1 LVTVSPSIE
10 SLTTNQALNSKPSSE
25 TPLQQETPKQPLDN
39 VSRQST
45 EKLHVEDSSTLKM
58 ERKDHEDTG
67 SADNEAGQQ
76 FSKPISKPNL
86 IRKFLDNPL
95 LIACLA
101 LGSVV
106 SAGTDFVK
114 IPELLKRVVDKY
126 SVVLIKG
133 TMMARY
139 LETAVE
145 AFNRN
150 RVVES
155 AGRLMGLAALPLVKL
170 NDLTLATGL
179 GEFIPQLDL
188 ALEGKVKQRRAQNLS
203 DKPETKYENLKMWF
217 SSLGEAYKEIFSG
230 GLGENRKLFPKGKDE
245 GHTLVMAGTLTF
257 LGASL
262 GMLLGAKSR
271 DLANKVFGSVRS
283 FGGLVADY
291 TLLTHPDS
299 NMRKAGI
306 VTTISSIVDGIQR
319 FLPEKTLN
327 TVNHLNLLNGMF
339 ANQLLTGRT
348 HETSED
354 NVKVYDGSEAAF
366 AFA

>member
-1 LVTVSPSIE
+1 MLTVSPSNE
-10 SLTTNQALNSKPSSE
+10 SLTTNQALNSKPDS
-25 TPLQQETPKQPLDN
+25 KQPLYTENTRPALD
-39 VSRQST
+39 ST
-45 EKLHVEDSSTLKM
+45 PRGSKEEFHAETSDTLKM
-58 ERKDHEDTG
+58 ERKDHEDNEN
-67 SADNEAGQQ
+67 ADNGIGNQL
-76 FSKPISKPNL
+76 SKPNL
-86 IRKFLDNPL
+86 IRKFLDHPL
-95 LIACLA
+95 LTACLV

-114 IPELLKRVVDKY
+114 IPDLLKQAVDKD
-126 SVVLIKG
+126 SVVLIKAA
-133 TMMARY
+133 MMTRY

-145 AFNRN
+145 AFKEN

-155 AGRLMGLAALPLVKL
+155 AGRLMGIAALPLVKL

-188 ALEGKVKQRRAQNLS
+188 ALEGKIKQRRALNIS

-230 GLGENRKLFPKGKDE
+230 GLGENRKLFPTGKDE

-257 LGASL
+257 LGSAL

-283 FGGLVADY
+283 LGGLIADY

-306 VTTISSIVDGIQR
+306 VTTLGSIVDGIQR

-327 TVNHLNLLNGMF
+327 TINHLNLLNGMF
-339 ANQLLTGRT
+339 ANQLLTNRT
-348 HETSED
+348 HSKSEND
-354 NVKVYDGSEAAF
+354 IKVYDG
-366 AFA
+366 

>member
-1 LVTVSPSIE
+1 MATVSPSIE
-10 SLTTNQALNSKPSSE
+10 SLATNQALNSKPDSE
-25 TPLQQETPKQPLDN
+25 TFLCAENIRPALGNAPRE
-39 VSRQST
+39 ST
-45 EKLHVEDSSTLKM
+45 EKLHVQDSNTLQT
-58 ERKDHEDTG
+58 ERENYEDTRNVNNG
-67 SADNEAGQQ
+67 TGHQ
-76 FSKPISKPNL
+76 FSKLNL
-86 IRKFLDNPL
+86 IHKFLGNPL
-95 LIACLA
+95 LTACLA

-106 SAGTDFVK
+106 SAGTDFIKV
-114 IPELLKRVVDKY
+114 PELLKRAVDKY

-133 TMMARY
+133 VMMVRY
-139 LETAVE
+139 LETAME

-188 ALEGKVKQRRAQNLS
+188 ALEGKVKQRRALNIS

-230 GLGENRKLFPKGKDE
+230 GLGENRKLFPAGKDE

-257 LGASL
+257 LGSAL

-283 FGGLVADY
+283 LGGLVADY

-306 VTTISSIVDGIQR
+306 VTTIGSIVDGIQR

-327 TVNHLNLLNGMF
+327 TINHLNLLNGMF

-354 NVKVYDGSEAAF
+354 NVKVYDGGAASLC
-366 AFA
+366 

>member
-1 LVTVSPSIE
+1 LLKSIFQVPLNLLTVSPTIE
-10 SLTTNQALNSKPSSE
+10 SLTTNQALNSKPDSE
-25 TPLQQETPKQPLDN
+25 TPLYTENARPALDSTPRESK
-39 VSRQST
+39 
-45 EKLHVEDSSTLKM
+45 EKFH
-58 ERKDHEDTG
+58 
-67 SADNEAGQQ
+67 ADNENADNGIGHQ
-76 FSKPISKPNL
+76 PSKPNF

-95 LIACLA
+95 LTACLV

-114 IPELLKRVVDKY
+114 IPELLKQAVDKY
-126 SVVLIKG
+126 SVVLIKAVMI
-133 TMMARY
+133 TRY

-145 AFNRN
+145 AFKQNRI
-150 RVVES
+150 VES
-155 AGRLMGLAALPLVKL
+155 VGRLMGVAALPLVKL

-188 ALEGKVKQRRAQNLS
+188 ALEGKVKQRRALNIS

-230 GLGENRKLFPKGKDE
+230 GLGENRKLFPTGKDE

-257 LGASL
+257 LGSAL

-283 FGGLVADY
+283 LGGLVADY
-291 TLLTHPDS
+291 TLLTHPDF

-319 FLPEKTLN
+319 FLPEKPLN
-327 TVNHLNLLNGMF
+327 TINHLNLLNGMF
-339 ANQLLTGRT
+339 ANQLLTNRT
-348 HETSED
+348 HSKSEND
-354 NVKVYDGSEAAF
+354 IKVYDSL
-366 AFA
+366 

>member
-1 LVTVSPSIE
+1 LLKSIFQVPLNLLTVSPTIE
-10 SLTTNQALNSKPSSE
+10 SLTTNQALNSKPDSE
-25 TPLQQETPKQPLDN
+25 TPLYTENARPALDSTPRESK
-39 VSRQST
+39 
-45 EKLHVEDSSTLKM
+45 EKFHAEASNSLKM
-58 ERKDHEDTG
+58 ERKDHEDNEN
-67 SADNEAGQQ
+67 ADNGIGHQP
-76 FSKPISKPNL
+76 SKSNF
-86 IRKFLDNPL
+86 IRKFLDHPL
-95 LIACLA
+95 LTACLV

-114 IPELLKRVVDKY
+114 IPELLKQAVDKY
-126 SVVLIKG
+126 SVVLIKAVMI
-133 TMMARY
+133 TRY

-145 AFNRN
+145 AFKQNRI
-150 RVVES
+150 VES
-155 AGRLMGLAALPLVKL
+155 VGRLMGVAALPLVKL

-188 ALEGKVKQRRAQNLS
+188 ALEGKVKQRRALNIS

-230 GLGENRKLFPKGKDE
+230 GLGENRKLFPTGKDE

-257 LGASL
+257 LGSAL

-283 FGGLVADY
+283 LGGLVADY

-319 FLPEKTLN
+319 FLPEKALN
-327 TVNHLNLLNGMF
+327 SINHLNLLNGMF
-339 ANQLLTGRT
+339 ANQLLTNRT
-348 HETSED
+348 HSKSEND
-354 NVKVYDGSEAAF
+354 IKVYDSL
-366 AFA
+366 

>member
-1 LVTVSPSIE
+1 LLKSIFQVPLNLLTVSPTIE
-10 SLTTNQALNSKPSSE
+10 SLTTNQALNSKPDSE
-25 TPLQQETPKQPLDN
+25 TPLYTENTRPALDSTPRESKQ
-39 VSRQST
+39 
-45 EKLHVEDSSTLKM
+45 KFH
-58 ERKDHEDTG
+58 
-67 SADNEAGQQ
+67 ADNENADNGIGHQP
-76 FSKPISKPNL
+76 SKSNF
-86 IRKFLDNPL
+86 IRKFLDHPL
-95 LIACLA
+95 LTACLV
-101 LGSVV
+101 LGSVL

-114 IPELLKRVVDKY
+114 IPELLKQAVDKY
-126 SVVLIKG
+126 SVVLIKAA
-133 TMMARY
+133 MMTRY

-145 AFNRN
+145 AFKQN

-155 AGRLMGLAALPLVKL
+155 AGRLMGIAALPLVKL
-170 NDLTLATGL
+170 NDLALATGL

-188 ALEGKVKQRRAQNLS
+188 ALEGKIKQRRALNIS

-230 GLGENRKLFPKGKDE
+230 GLGENRKLFPTGKDE

-257 LGASL
+257 LGSAL

-283 FGGLVADY
+283 LGGLVADY

-306 VTTISSIVDGIQR
+306 VTTLGSIVDGIQR

-327 TVNHLNLLNGMF
+327 TINHLNLLNGMF
-339 ANQLLTGRT
+339 ANQLLTNRT
-348 HETSED
+348 HSKSEND
-354 NVKVYDGSEAAF
+354 IKVYDSL
-366 AFA
+366 